1 MIGVFDSGLGGL
13 TILKALI
20 KKLPQYDYM
29 YFGDNANA
37 PYGNK
42 SHEEIYQHTE
52 KALDFLF
59 SHKCEIVILACNTA
73 SAEALRKIQ
82 VEYLPKK
89 YPDQKVLGVLIPSV
103 EEAVEAFNNKKPSLD
118 NKRVGIIATCATV
131 NSKKYQKEIY
141 KLDKQAK
148 VFSIATPLLA
158 PIVEAG
164 KENETKTTE
173 ILKDYL
179 EKLKKKNI
187 NYLILGCTHY
197 SFLQKQIQKILGKDI
212 KIINTEKAVAEKLK
226 SYLDKHKEIKN
237 SLKADS
243 KRVFY
248 TTGDV
253 KTFRKLGE
261 KFLDQKIEKL
271 KRIVDIK

>member
-29 YFGDNANA
+29 YFGDNINA

-59 SHKCEIVILACNTA
+59 SQKCEIVILACNTA

-89 YPDQKVLGVLIPSV
+89 YPDRKVLGVLIPSV
-103 EEAVEAFNNKKPSLD
+103 EEAVEAFKNNKPSLD

-131 NSKKYQKEIY
+131 NSNKYQKEIF
-141 KLDKQAK
+141 KLDKQVK

-164 KENETKTTE
+164 KENKTKTTE
-173 ILKDYL
+173 ILKEYL

-187 NYLILGCTHY
+187 KYLILGCTHY

-237 SLKADS
+237 SLKADG

-253 KTFRKLGE
+253 KIFRKLGE

-271 KRIVDIK
+271 KKVTL

>member
-29 YFGDNANA
+29 YFGDNINA

-42 SHEEIYQHTE
+42 THEEIYKHTE

-89 YPDQKVLGVLIPSV
+89 YPDRKVLGVLIPSV
-103 EEAVEAFNNKKPSLD
+103 EEAVEAFNNKKPILD
-118 NKRVGIIATCATV
+118 SKRVGIIATCATV
-131 NSKKYQKEIY
+131 NSKKYQKEIF
-141 KLDKQAK
+141 KLDKQVK
-148 VFSIATPLLA
+148 VFSVATPLLA

-164 KENETKTTE
+164 KENEIKTTE
-173 ILKDYL
+173 ILKEYL

-237 SLKADS
+237 SLKTDG

-248 TTGDV
+248 TTGDT

-261 KFLDQKIEKL
+261 KFLEKKIEKL
-271 KRIVDIK
+271 QRIVDFK